1 MENTCK
7 PMAVSFQCMTKST
20 TIKKKKEQRCS
31 NVEAAA
37 NLKNSDIDY
46 ILMDFLGGSVVQNLP
61 SNARDSG
68 SVPDQRT
75 KILHAQGQLSPC
87 AKTREACESQWKTPH
102 ATAET
107 QLSQKKKKEIIFF
120 KECDLIGSNCS
131 SVTGIFLKLQHDV
144 LGLRSECHQCWLI
157 IPLSPYFP
165 IYGMGMITSF
175 RGMLSI
181 IDKKCKAP
189 AQYMVIILMH
199 FPVRIRLIFN

>member
-1 MENTCK
+1 MVQWFRICLPMQGTRVRSLIRELRSYMPRDNWAHVPKLEK
-7 PMAVSFQCMTKST
+7 PVNRNGRPHMPQLRPS
-20 TIKKKKEQRCS
+20 
-31 NVEAAA
+31 
-37 NLKNSDIDY
+37 
-46 ILMDFLGGSVVQNLP
+46 SV
-61 SNARDSG
+61 
-68 SVPDQRT
+68 
-75 KILHAQGQLSPC
+75 K
-87 AKTREACESQWKTPH
+87 
-102 ATAET
+102 
-107 QLSQKKKKEIIFF
+107 KKKKEIIFF

-199 FPVRIRLIFN
+199 FPVRIRLIFNW